1 MRGTRT
7 ALCIVSLLSRRRT
20 RLAGGWPPGPAWIAL
35 AAAGLIGL
43 DLGARALTTN
53 DLARFP
59 LLAQDILVRCDWLR
73 PQLNGAGYFNK
84 PPLLAWLIALA
95 SWPVGRVTEWT
106 AVLPSAAAVVAT
118 VLLTYALAR
127 DLFDPETGRFAALL
141 AMTTQGLFFS
151 AQLTMPDAL
160 MTCFIT
166 ASVWMLVRMTLEP
179 ARPWWIGFY
188 GCAGL
193 AFWSKG
199 PAGLLP
205 LAVGLAYWL
214 ATRARRRWP
223 LRPAGGVAI
232 VGGLVALWWLL
243 GVTADRQAVTQAVLV
258 DQLDWYRPRGSL
270 LVLLTAPLRS
280 MAVALLPWGL
290 LAPLAI
296 PAAIIACREG
306 ERRRRVSL
314 PLVWLAVTVALVALS
329 HEQRL
334 RYYVPVVPPMAVVT
348 AWWLGSWLDGWATG
362 GTARPHLS
370 RVAAVEVWRILPIV
384 WMVTALALALGYH
397 GEVARHNA
405 AGLAPVAARLKLI
418 ADGSVVLAW
427 GIPPLP
433 LAFYLDRPVIGVRSE
448 AQLRAA
454 LERHPRAV
462 VVAAESTWARRRAV
476 EAAAVPEPAEGPRV
490 VLVKWDAR
498 RR

>member
-1 MRGTRT
+1 
-7 ALCIVSLLSRRRT
+7 LSRRPA
-20 RLAGGWPPGPAWIAL
+20 RLGGGWPPGPGWIAL

-43 DLGARALTTN
+43 ELGARAFTTN

-59 LLAQDILVRCDWLR
+59 LLAQDILARGDWLWPR
-73 PQLNGAGYFNK
+73 LNGAGYFNK
-84 PPLLAWLIALA
+84 PPLLAWLIALV

-151 AQLTMPDAL
+151 AHVAMPDAL

-179 ARPWWIGFY
+179 ARRWWIGFY

-193 AFWSKG
+193 AFWAKG

-205 LAVGLAYWL
+205 LVVGLVYGL
-214 ATRARRRWP
+214 ATRSRRRWSLHLGP
-223 LRPAGGVAI
+223 GLAM

-243 GVTADRQAVTQAVLV
+243 GATADRQATTQAVLV
-258 DQLDWYRPRGSL
+258 DQLDWYRPRGRAV
-270 LVLLTAPLRS
+270 VLLTAPLRN
-280 MAVALLPWGL
+280 MAVALFPWGF

-296 PAAIIACREG
+296 LPAVIACREG
-306 ERRRRVSL
+306 EPRRRVLL

-334 RYYVPVVPPMAVVT
+334 RYYVPVAPPMAVVLG
-348 AWWLGSWLDGWATG
+348 WWLGSWLAGWMTG
-362 GTARPHLS
+362 GTAKPDLS
-370 RVAAVEVWRILPIV
+370 RVAAIGVWRVLPVVWIV
-384 WMVTALALALGYH
+384 VVLVFALGYH
-397 GEVARHNA
+397 WEVTRHNA
-405 AGLAPVAARLKLI
+405 RSSAEIARRVGPLLSEAPA
-418 ADGSVVLAW
+418 VVAW
-427 GIPPLP
+427 GIPELP
-433 LAFYLDRPVIGVRSE
+433 LAFYLGRPVTGVRSE
-448 AQLRAA
+448 AQLRAV
-454 LERHPRAV
+454 LERGPRAV
-462 VVAAESTWARRRAV
+462 VVASETRWAHRHAV
-476 EAAAVPEPAEGPRV
+476 ETTPKTAPEPGEPLRV
-490 VLVKWDAR
+490 VLVR
-498 RR
+498 RDSRR

>member
-1 MRGTRT
+1 MRRT
-7 ALCIVSLLSRRRT
+7 WLAGRKFLSRRPA
-20 RLAGGWPPGPAWIAL
+20 RLAGGWPPGPGWIAL

-43 DLGARALTTN
+43 DLGVRALTTN

-59 LLAQDILVRCDWLR
+59 LLAQDILARGDWLR
-73 PQLNGAGYFNK
+73 PRLNGAGYFNK

-95 SWPVGRVTEWT
+95 SWPAGRVTEWT
-106 AVLPSAAAVVAT
+106 AVLPSAVAVVAT
-118 VLLTYALAR
+118 GLLIYALAR
-127 DLFDPETGRFAALL
+127 DLFDPETGRFASLL

-151 AQLTMPDAL
+151 AHLTMPDAL

-179 ARPWWIGFY
+179 ARSWWIGFY

-214 ATRARRRWP
+214 ATRARRQWS
-223 LRPAGGVAI
+223 LRLVPGVAI

-243 GVTADRQAVTQAVLV
+243 GATADRQAATQAVLV
-258 DQLDWYRPRGSL
+258 DQLDWYRPRGSAL
-270 LVLLTAPLRS
+270 ALLTAPLRS

-296 PAAIIACREG
+296 PAAVIACREG
-306 ERRRRVSL
+306 GPRSRVLL
-314 PLVWLAVTVALVALS
+314 PLVWLAVTVSLVALS

-334 RYYVPVVPPMAVVT
+334 RYYVPVVPPMAVVVG
-348 AWWLGSWLDGWATG
+348 WWLGSWLDGWMTG
-362 GTARPHLS
+362 AAARPHLS
-370 RVAAVEVWRILPIV
+370 RVAAVAVWRVLPV
-384 WMVTALALALGYH
+384 AWVVTILALALGYH
-397 GEVARHNA
+397 WEVTGHNA
-405 AGLAPVAARLKLI
+405 ASVAPVVSRARPLL
-418 ADGSVVLAW
+418 AEAPTVVAW

-433 LAFYLDRPVIGVRSE
+433 LAFYLGRPVIGVRSE

-454 LERHPRAV
+454 LERDPGAV
-462 VVAAESTWARRRAV
+462 VIASESNWARRLAV
-476 EAAAVPEPAEGPRV
+476 EAGPAPVESPRV
-490 VLVKWDAR
+490 VLVRRDAR

>member
-1 MRGTRT
+1 
-7 ALCIVSLLSRRRT
+7 V
-20 RLAGGWPPGPAWIAL
+20 
-35 AAAGLIGL
+35 LIGL
-43 DLGARALTTN
+43 ELGVRALTTN

-59 LLAQDILVRCDWLR
+59 LLAQDILARGDWLWPR
-73 PQLNGAGYFNK
+73 LNGAGYFNK
-84 PPLLAWLIALA
+84 PPLLAWLIALV

-151 AQLTMPDAL
+151 AHLTMPDAL

-193 AFWSKG
+193 AFWAKG

-205 LAVGLAYWL
+205 LAVGLVYAL
-214 ATRARRRWP
+214 ATRSRRRWS
-223 LRPAGGVAI
+223 LRLGPGLVI
-232 VGGLVALWWLL
+232 VGGLVAVWWLL
-243 GVTADRQAVTQAVLV
+243 GVTADREAATQAVLV
-258 DQLDWYRPRGSL
+258 DQLDWYRPRGSAL
-270 LVLLTAPLRS
+270 ALLTAPLRN
-280 MAVALLPWGL
+280 MAIALSPWGL

-296 PAAIIACREG
+296 PAAVIACREG
-306 ERRRRVSL
+306 EPRRRVLL
-314 PLVWLAVTVALVALS
+314 PLVWLAVTIALVALS

-334 RYYVPVVPPMAVVT
+334 RYYVPVAPPMAVVVG
-348 AWWLGSWLDGWATG
+348 WWLGSWLDGWMTG
-362 GTARPHLS
+362 GTARPELS
-370 RVAAVEVWRILPIV
+370 RVAAVGVWRVLPVVWIV
-384 WMVTALALALGYH
+384 TILALALGYH
-397 GEVARHNA
+397 WEVIRHNA
-405 AGLAPVAARLKLI
+405 GSYAPVASRVRPLL
-418 ADGSVVLAW
+418 ADTPAVVAW
-427 GIPPLP
+427 GIPGLP
-433 LAFYLDRPVIGVRSE
+433 LAFYLGRPVTEVRSE

-454 LERHPRAV
+454 LEREPRAV
-462 VVAAESTWARRRAV
+462 VVASESNWTRRRAV
-476 EAAAVPEPAEGPRV
+476 EGAPVPAEPPRV
-490 VLVKWDAR
+490 VLVQRDAR